1 MPPCV
6 EKVCNLCSMPP
17 CRISFQIF
25 KEMQAAGFEFIPD
38 QPQPE
43 HPTTESVFFVVRLR
57 PAGGG
62 FFLHQRL
69 MGDRQAEL
77 DVGFYLSGM

>member
-6 EKVCNLCSMPP
+6 EKVCNLCPMPP
-17 CRISFQIF
+17 CRIPFQVF
-25 KEMQAAGFEFIPD
+25 EEMQAAGFEFVPD

-43 HPTTESVFFVVRLR
+43 HPAPESIFFVVRLC
-57 PAGGG
+57 PAGRC